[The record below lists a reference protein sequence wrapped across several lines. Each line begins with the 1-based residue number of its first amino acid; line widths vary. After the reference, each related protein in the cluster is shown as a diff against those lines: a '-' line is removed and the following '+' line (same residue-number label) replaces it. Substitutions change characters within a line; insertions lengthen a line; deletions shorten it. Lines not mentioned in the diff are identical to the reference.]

1 MALAGLLAIAY
12 LLGAFPTAVLVG
24 RLVGGIDIRDHGS
37 RNAGATN
44 VWRVL
49 GWRAG
54 LVVLGVDLAK
64 GALAAAGVSRLPLGS
79 AGVNR
84 DLLPLLCGLAAV
96 LGHSFPVY
104 TRFRGG
110 KGVATGAGML
120 FAVAPVPSGIA
131 LGVFT
136 LAVVATGYVSL
147 GSLLGAIAVP
157 LAVVLLERYALAR
170 YPTPLLVLTA
180 AFAVF
185 LLIMHRRNLVRLIQG
200 TERRF
205 PQLQVWKRLRPPT
218 G

>member
-1 MALAGLLAIAY
+1 VALAGLLGIAY
-12 LLGAFPTAVLVG
+12 LLGAFPTAVIVG
-24 RLVGGIDIRDHGS
+24 RLVRGIDIREHGS

-49 GWRAG
+49 GWKAG

-64 GALAAAGVSRLPLGS
+64 GALAAAGVSRLPLRP
-79 AGVNR
+79 AGIGC

-120 FAVAPVPSGIA
+120 LAAAPLPSGIA
-131 LGVFT
+131 LGVFAV
-136 LAVVATGYVSL
+136 AVVATGYVSL

-157 LAVVLLERYALAR
+157 LSVVLLERYALAR
-170 YPTPLLVLTA
+170 YPTPLLVFTA
-180 AFAVF
+180 ALAAFI
-185 LLIMHRRNLVRLIQG
+185 LIMHRKNVVRLIQG

-205 PQLQVWKRLRPPT
+205 PQLQVWKRLRPD